1 MKRVVVITGGSRG
14 IGAAI
19 ARHAAAAGF
28 PTALLYRADRASAEA
43 VCAEA
48 AALGAPS
55 ICIQA
60 DVADEAAIVSAFERV
75 QTQMGP
81 LYGLINNA
89 GLNGGRVAIA
99 DFDLIHLENL
109 FRINVLGT
117 MLCTREAARR
127 MATSKG
133 GAGGVIVNISSRA
146 ATIGGRPGLSHYA
159 SSTSA
164 VDAFTVG
171 SARELAKDGIRVF
184 AIRPGATETDLTAAG
199 FNDPAM
205 RAAIERTIAM
215 GRYAKAD
222 EIAAPVVAML
232 TDSFAFLSGAVIDA
246 GGGGYVFS

>member
-1 MKRVVVITGGSRG
+1 MNRVVVITGGSRG

-28 PTALLYRADRASAEA
+28 PSAILYRSDRDSAEA
-43 VCAEA
+43 VCAQA
-48 AALGAPS
+48 MALGQPS
-55 ICIQA
+55 LCIQA
-60 DVADEAAIVSAFERV
+60 DVADEAAIVAAFARV
-75 QTQMGP
+75 EAEMGP
-81 LYGLINNA
+81 LGGLINNA
-89 GLNGGRVAIA
+89 GSNGGRVAIR
-99 DFDLIHLENL
+99 DFEMQHLENL
-109 FRINVLGT
+109 FRVNVIGT

-127 MATSKG
+127 MATSRG
-133 GAGGVIVNISSRA
+133 GQGGVIVNISSMA

-159 SSTSA
+159 ASKSA

-171 SARELAKDGIRVF
+171 SARELARDGIRVF

-199 FNDPAM
+199 FKDPVT

-232 TDSFAFLSGAVIDA
+232 SESFAFLSGAVVDA

>member
-1 MKRVVVITGGSRG
+1 MNRVVIITGGSRG

-19 ARHAAAAGF
+19 ARHAAAAGY
-28 PTALLYRADRASAEA
+28 PTALLYRSDRASAEA
-43 VCAEA
+43 VCAECTA
-48 AALGAPS
+48 IGQPS
-55 ICIQA
+55 MCIQA
-60 DVADEAAIVSAFERV
+60 DVADEPAIVAAFARV
-75 QTQMGP
+75 EAEMGP
-81 LYGLINNA
+81 LGGLINNA
-89 GLNGGRVAIA
+89 GLNGGRVAIR
-99 DFDLIHLENL
+99 DFDLMHLENL

-127 MATSKG
+127 MGTGSG
-133 GAGGVIVNISSRA
+133 GQGGVIVNISSMA

-159 SSTSA
+159 SSKSA
-164 VDAFTVG
+164 VDAFTAG
-171 SARELAKDGIRVF
+171 SARELAKEGIRVF

-199 FNDPAM
+199 YNDPVT

-232 TDSFAFLSGAVIDA
+232 SDSFAFLSGAVVDA